1 MAGIVVLRY
10 VDGWGA
16 VVERSRFLEGLG
28 DGGDEEEGI
37 DDADDSQEVHL
48 ATVVEI
54 LQSIKQ
60 ADMSPMLSRIYSSE
74 GGTELLD
81 VLMKYLYASSPLYE
95 PPL

>member
-1 MAGIVVLRY
+1 M
-10 VDGWGA
+10 
-16 VVERSRFLEGLG
+16 EG
-28 DGGDEEEGI
+28 
-37 DDADDSQEVHL
+37 DADGSQEVHL

-81 VLMKYLYASSPLYE
+81 VLMKYLYVPHQHPLSSTHCPSHTHPIL
-95 PPL
+95 